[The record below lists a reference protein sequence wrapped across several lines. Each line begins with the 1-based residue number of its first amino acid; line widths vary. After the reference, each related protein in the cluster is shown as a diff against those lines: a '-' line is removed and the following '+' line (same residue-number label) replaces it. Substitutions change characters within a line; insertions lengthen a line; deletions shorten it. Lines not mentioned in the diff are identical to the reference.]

1 PCVCG
6 GAREGRAAEL
16 LHAAIVGG
24 SGSPVAGEPR
34 KAHVPFD
41 RRENEMMFEAG
52 SDLANLRELNPAQAA
67 KEVERRLTLARTPLG
82 WGGGNDP
89 GLSGHAGQF
98 LAEKLTDQDLAR
110 FVVEVGRL
118 LNSGAPQ
125 TRALDD

>member
-1 PCVCG
+1 MCG
-6 GAREGRAAEL
+6 GDRRRVHVADLLEPGHLRA
-16 LHAAIVGG
+16 VGG
-24 SGSPVAGEPR
+24 PAAGARSKAPVSSN
-34 KAHVPFD
+34 

-110 FVVEVGRL
+110 FVREVGDL
-118 LNSGAPQ
+118 IASGTSQ
-125 TRALDD
+125 HL